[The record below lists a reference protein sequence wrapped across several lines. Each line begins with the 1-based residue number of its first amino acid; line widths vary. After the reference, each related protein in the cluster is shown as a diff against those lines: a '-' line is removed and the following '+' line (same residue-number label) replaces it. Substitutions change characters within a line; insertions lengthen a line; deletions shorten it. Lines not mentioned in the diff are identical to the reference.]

1 MAGPLD
7 DAAWGEAMDGG
18 PLLDEWPM
26 SIELQCRNRW
36 QELLQHE
43 LEGFAGGGLVMDL
56 HWDTSVGENPCVWKG
71 VIGPIMVQKEF
82 KTLVFILVSF

>member
-1 MAGPLD
+1 
-7 DAAWGEAMDGG
+7 
-18 PLLDEWPM
+18 M
-26 SIELQCRNRW
+26 SLG
-36 QELLQHE
+36 
-43 LEGFAGGGLVMDL
+43 GFAGRALVMDL